1 MCGLNADCERS
12 WSITSKFCL
21 VCEHRVG
28 QKNSCRYIAAG
39 AAVKTPLLQGSFQNV
54 GLALA
59 TEELLTKNLVN
70 IRVDNMLCNCDPQRP
85 NVTIFSNVTR
95 VLFFTSG
102 DCTLFSLPSSASTDS
117 EAPIS
122 SAKWEG
128 LPRGENVS
136 QIHRHVHGQP

>member
-1 MCGLNADCERS
+1 VCGLNADCERS
-12 WSITSKFCL
+12 WSVTNKSCL

-28 QKNSCRYIAAG
+28 QKKPCRYVAAG
-39 AAVKTPLLQGSFQNV
+39 AAAKTPLLQGSFQNA

-59 TEELLTKNLVN
+59 AEELLTKNLLK
-70 IRVDNMLCNCDPQRP
+70 IRVDNMLCNCDPQRAK
-85 NVTIFSNVTR
+85 VTIFSNVTR

-102 DCTLFSLPSSASTDS
+102 DCTLFSLPSSTSKDA

-122 SAKWEG
+122 SAEWEV
-128 LPRGENVS
+128 LPREQNVS